1 MTKLKILLVEDKFGQ
16 YQNKDGKRYS
26 LIYGTYVVGPRAKDF
41 VEFETLE
48 QALEFYN
55 LEEVKDEDKRL

>member
-1 MTKLKILLVEDKFGQ
+1 MIKVLKVENEKGQ
-16 YQNKDGKRYS
+16 YIGQDGKRYS